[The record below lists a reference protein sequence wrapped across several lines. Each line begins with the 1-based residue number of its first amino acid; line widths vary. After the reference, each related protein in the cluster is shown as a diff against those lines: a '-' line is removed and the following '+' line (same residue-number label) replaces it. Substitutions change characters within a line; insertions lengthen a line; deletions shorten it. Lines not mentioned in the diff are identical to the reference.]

1 MWHYFNVSMNWINQ
15 IDRQQWFF
23 ILLAV
28 LVMGAF
34 WLRGFGS
41 RSNY

>member
-1 MWHYFNVSMNWINQ
+1 MWHYFNIVMTWINH
-15 IDRQQWFF
+15 IDRTQWFF

-28 LVMGAF
+28 LISGAYF
-34 WLRGFGS
+34 LRGFGS